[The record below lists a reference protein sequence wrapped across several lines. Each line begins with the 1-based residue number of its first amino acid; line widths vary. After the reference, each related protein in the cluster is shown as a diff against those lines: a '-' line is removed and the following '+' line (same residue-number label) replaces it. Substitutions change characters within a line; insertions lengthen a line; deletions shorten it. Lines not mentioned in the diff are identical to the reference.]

1 MATSTPTWGPLTSA
15 KPAKSFS
22 SAHSLSPPLKI
33 RTAPLSLSQSR
44 GRINPIVASTG
55 NGAPASRAAKLVDG
69 RVQEGPDLSVEVNGL
84 RLPNPF
90 VIASG
95 PPGTNYVV
103 MKKAF
108 DEGWGGVICKTSRP
122 LPRLVV
128 VNVTPRYAKLR
139 AFLNRF
145 RFPSPA
151 FPRAPPSR
159 QLSLDSSEAVN
170 VTPRYAKLRFPHCFP
185 LASLPQRT
193 PLSAPCAALPRLL
206 QGGERHP
213 ALREAARPT
222 HPLPFISLSVAMSA
236 RPPFPVS
243 LSPPVAQL
251 SLDSSKVV
259 NVTPRYAKL
268 RAPHSRDVI
277 GWQNIELI
285 SDRPF
290 EVMLAELKQL
300 KAEYP
305 DRVLIASIMEEFNK
319 DAWEEII
326 GRCEEVGVLKAEY
339 FDRVL
344 IASIMEEFNKDAW
357 EEIIGRCEEVGVDAF
372 EINFSCPHG
381 MPERRMGMAMG
392 QDCELL
398 HEVCG
403 WINAA
408 AHIPVWAKMTP
419 NITDITQPARVALE
433 AGCEGVSAINTI
445 TSVMEVN
452 LKTLR
457 PEPCVEG
464 PESSSSRSPCGKM
477 NQPLHFL
484 VLSLSIPPVLKSHL
498 PTPPHSYTT
507 PGGYSSKAVRPIALA
522 HVMKIARME
531 AEKFPGQGKSLSGI
545 GGVETGENA
554 AEFILLGA
562 DTVQVCTGV
571 MLHGYGLVKSLCGGL
586 QGFMEQHG
594 FTSISDF
601 KGSCMSPSFL
611 PNPPSPSLSPPP
623 LFPIST
629 STPCVES
636 IPRPLAAQW
645 HTRHTGLVQ
654 WQRDFRCL
662 NPTNPPLLPL
672 IPPSPNAPPSPGT
685 HCSTSQHTRTWH
697 SLQYFTTHTDLV
709 RRQGH
714 SLQYFTTHTDLV
726 RRQREAVEQRNA
738 AKRGLASDKEWTGDG
753 FVQET
758 ETMVSN

>member
-1 MATSTPTWGPLTSA
+1 MATAIMAKAASSWGALTTASPSTKAL
-15 KPAKSFS
+15 S
-22 SAHSLSPPLKI
+22 SAHNLSPAMNFK
-33 RTAPLSLSQSR
+33 TAPLSRSR
-44 GRINPIVASTG
+44 GRRNSAVIASATD
-55 NGAPASRAAKLVDG
+55 GASATRAAKLVNG
-69 RVQEGPDLSVEVNGL
+69 RVQDGPDLSVEVNGL
-84 RLPNPF
+84 QLPNPF

-108 DEGWGGVICKTSRP
+108 DEGWGGVICKT
-122 LPRLVV
+122 
-128 VNVTPRYAKLR
+128 
-139 AFLNRF
+139 
-145 RFPSPA
+145 
-151 FPRAPPSR
+151 
-159 QLSLDSSEAVN
+159 
-170 VTPRYAKLRFPHCFP
+170 
-185 LASLPQRT
+185 
-193 PLSAPCAALPRLL
+193 
-206 QGGERHP
+206 
-213 ALREAARPT
+213 
-222 HPLPFISLSVAMSA
+222 
-236 RPPFPVS
+236 
-243 LSPPVAQL
+243 L

-326 GRCEEVGVLKAEY
+326 GRCEEVGV
-339 FDRVL
+339 
-344 IASIMEEFNKDAW
+344 
-357 EEIIGRCEEVGVDAF
+357 DAF

-403 WINAA
+403 WINEASS
-408 AHIPVWAKMTP
+408 IPVWAKMTP

-464 PESSSSRSPCGKM
+464 
-477 NQPLHFL
+477 
-484 VLSLSIPPVLKSHL
+484 
-498 PTPPHSYTT
+498 YTT

-531 AEKFPGQGKSLSGI
+531 AERFPGQGKSLSGI

-571 MLHGYGLVKSLCGGL
+571 MLHGYGLVKTLCGGL
-586 QGFMEQHG
+586 QAFMEQHG

-601 KGSCMSPSFL
+601 K
-611 PNPPSPSLSPPP
+611 
-623 LFPIST
+623 
-629 STPCVES
+629 
-636 IPRPLAAQW
+636 
-645 HTRHTGLVQ
+645 
-654 WQRDFRCL
+654 
-662 NPTNPPLLPL
+662 
-672 IPPSPNAPPSPGT
+672 
-685 HCSTSQHTRTWH
+685 
-697 SLQYFTTHTDLV
+697 
-709 RRQGH
+709 GH

-738 AKRGLASDKEWTGDG
+738 ARRGLASDKEWTGDG